1 MVILKSAQFSLVQIY
16 TENLEHDGKSIKEKH
31 NDSNAASKLD
41 SFGRVALA
49 LVDYLKR
56 PKMIAKQQIAEKS
69 FCVI

>member
-41 SFGRVALA
+41 RFGRVA
-49 LVDYLKR
+49 
-56 PKMIAKQQIAEKS
+56 
-69 FCVI
+69 